1 MTNEERLAKLEKLQA
16 EIKEATKREAKEIK
30 EIMKADKADQ
40 FFYLMQGCFPK
51 LGKDAILYYKKEENI
66 IIPATEIEV
75 DKIAAAGGARVEIIF
90 PFFLENQKAV
100 IKLLEN
106 SYNIYSVTVKPS
118 KVVNWKF
125 STIFAS
131 VTKPEGAFSIPATIT
146 LEAYGKK
153 KIEHVFL
160 HDDGYTTERDIA
172 KNNLYSFDEDKINN
186 TVPNVELVAL
196 YWNYRKDPY
205 VLRKE
210 YKNLDE
216 NLFKVIFSECIMKD
230 EEVIEFV
237 KKYKIGFPNHL
248 SKAKNNSVSAI
259 IFNKS
264 RISSKDCLYT
274 AQEVDNIFNEL
285 IELFDKHIKNFYE

>member
-118 KVVNWKF
+118 KIVNWKF

-131 VTKPEGAFSIPATIT
+131 ALALPVLAQVSNISIDTKGHICATDGGSIWYANDPASFWISIAPPMGGKCTWINYIAPKTLAACVEKDGEGAAPQ
-146 LEAYGKK
+146 EA
-153 KIEHVFL
+153 
-160 HDDGYTTERDIA
+160 
-172 KNNLYSFDEDKINN
+172 
-186 TVPNVELVAL
+186 
-196 YWNYRKDPY
+196 
-205 VLRKE
+205 
-210 YKNLDE
+210 
-216 NLFKVIFSECIMKD
+216 
-230 EEVIEFV
+230 
-237 KKYKIGFPNHL
+237 
-248 SKAKNNSVSAI
+248 
-259 IFNKS
+259 
-264 RISSKDCLYT
+264 
-274 AQEVDNIFNEL
+274 
-285 IELFDKHIKNFYE
+285 

>member
-1 MTNEERLAKLEKLQA
+1 MTNEERSAAFEKLQA
-16 EIKEATKREAKEIK
+16 EIKEAIKKEAKEIK

-51 LGKDAILYYKKEENI
+51 LDRDTILYYKKEENI

-75 DKIAAAGGARVEIIF
+75 DKIAMAGGAQVEILF

-106 SYNIYSVTVKPS
+106 SLNMYSLTVKPF
-118 KVVNWKF
+118 KNVNWVS
-125 STIFAS
+125 STICAS
-131 VTKPEGAFSIPATIT
+131 TTAPKGIFSIPATIT

-153 KIEHVFL
+153 KVEP
-160 HDDGYTTERDIA
+160 HDCGYTTKKDIV
-172 KNNLYSFDEDKINN
+172 KKNLYSFDEDKIDN
-186 TVPNVELVAL
+186 TIPNVELAAL

-274 AQEVDNIFNEL
+274 AQEINNIFNEL
-285 IELFDKHIKNFYE
+285 ITLFDKHIKSFYE

>member
-1 MTNEERLAKLEKLQA
+1 MTNEERSAAFEKLQA
-16 EIKEATKREAKEIK
+16 EIKEAIKKEAKEIK

-51 LGKDAILYYKKEENI
+51 LDRDTILYYKKEENI

-75 DKIAAAGGARVEIIF
+75 DKIAMAGGAQVEILF

-106 SYNIYSVTVKPS
+106 SLNMYSLTVKPF
-118 KVVNWKF
+118 KNVNWVS
-125 STIFAS
+125 STICAS
-131 VTKPEGAFSIPATIT
+131 TTAPKGIFSIPATIT

-153 KIEHVFL
+153 KVEPVFL
-160 HDDGYTTERDIA
+160 HDCGYTTKKDIV
-172 KNNLYSFDEDKINN
+172 KKNLYSFDEDKIDN
-186 TVPNVELVAL
+186 TIPNVELAAL

-274 AQEVDNIFNEL
+274 AQEINNIFNEL
-285 IELFDKHIKNFYE
+285 ITLFDKHIKSFYE

>member
-1 MTNEERLAKLEKLQA
+1 
-16 EIKEATKREAKEIK
+16 
-30 EIMKADKADQ
+30 
-40 FFYLMQGCFPK
+40 MQGCFPK
-51 LGKDAILYYKKEENI
+51 LDRDTILYYKKEENI

-75 DKIAAAGGARVEIIF
+75 DKIAMAGGAQVEILF

-106 SYNIYSVTVKPS
+106 SLNMYSLTVKPF
-118 KVVNWKF
+118 KNVNWVS
-125 STIFAS
+125 STICAS
-131 VTKPEGAFSIPATIT
+131 TTAPKGIFSIPATIT

-153 KIEHVFL
+153 KVEPVFL
-160 HDDGYTTERDIA
+160 HDCGYTTKKDIV
-172 KNNLYSFDEDKINN
+172 KKNLYSFDEDKIDN
-186 TVPNVELVAL
+186 TIPNVELAAL

-274 AQEVDNIFNEL
+274 AQEINNIFNEL
-285 IELFDKHIKNFYE
+285 ITLFDKHIKSFYE

>member
-1 MTNEERLAKLEKLQA
+1 MTNEERSAAFEKLQA
-16 EIKEATKREAKEIK
+16 EIKEAIKKEAKEIK

-51 LGKDAILYYKKEENI
+51 LDRDTILYYKKEENI

-75 DKIAAAGGARVEIIF
+75 DKIAMAGGAQVEILF

-106 SYNIYSVTVKPS
+106 SLNMYSLTVKPF
-118 KVVNWKF
+118 KNVNWVS
-125 STIFAS
+125 STICAS
-131 VTKPEGAFSIPATIT
+131 TTAPKGIFSIPATIT

-153 KIEHVFL
+153 KVEPVFL
-160 HDDGYTTERDIA
+160 HDCGYTTKKDIV
-172 KNNLYSFDEDKINN
+172 KKNLYSFDEDKIDN
-186 TVPNVELVAL
+186 TIPNVELAAL

-274 AQEVDNIFNEL
+274 AQEIDNIFNEL
-285 IELFDKHIKNFYE
+285 ITLFDKHIKSFYE